1 MRNNLIKLSRFLELI
16 FCIAFIA
23 IAAAMFAFHKFHLV
37 ALYLVL
43 AALLS
48 PLPMMRRLPSSI
60 RFCTVVI
67 GVFL

>member
-1 MRNNLIKLSRFLELI
+1 MRNHLIKLSRFLELI
-16 FCIAFIA
+16 FCVAFIA
-23 IAAAMFAFHKFHLV
+23 IAAVMFAFQKFHLV
-37 ALYLVL
+37 VLYLIL

-60 RFCTVVI
+60 RFCVVVI

>member
-1 MRNNLIKLSRFLELI
+1 MRNHLIKISRWLELI

-23 IAAAMFAFHKFHLV
+23 IAAVMLVFHKVHLGL
-37 ALYLVL
+37 LYLGL

-48 PLPMMRRLPSSI
+48 PIPILHRLPSGI
-60 RFCTVVI
+60 RFCAVLI